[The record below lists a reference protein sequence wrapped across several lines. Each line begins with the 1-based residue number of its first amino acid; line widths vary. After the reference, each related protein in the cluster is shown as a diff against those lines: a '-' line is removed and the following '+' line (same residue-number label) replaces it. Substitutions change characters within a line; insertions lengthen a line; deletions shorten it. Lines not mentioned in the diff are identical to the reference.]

1 MPIVVDKYINVLMD
15 NPNNT
20 DAGVLIKNGDT
31 IDITV
36 TGSVWSGVI
45 FTGTNGP
52 DGWPGWSAS
61 NDAVLPGAP
70 PFSALLNTAED
81 GYHFLGSGVRET
93 YQNATLG
100 PGETELSFMINH
112 DPVGRMGAGSF
123 LYHLVVTR

>member
-1 MPIVVDKYINVLMD
+1 MGVVVDKYINVLMD
-15 NPNNT
+15 DLNDT
-20 DAGVLIKNGDT
+20 DAGVLLMNGDT

-52 DGWPGWSAS
+52 DGWAGWSAT

-70 PFSALLNTAED
+70 PFSALLHTPAD
-81 GYHFLGSGVRET
+81 GYHFIGSGLRET
-93 YQNATLG
+93 YQNSSVA

-112 DPVGRMGAGSF
+112 DPTSRPGSGSF
-123 LYHLVVTR
+123 LYHLVVYR